1 MKNLPSHLTGRLKP
15 ASPCAYTNRKDQVSS
30 TVPLRGARR
39 AGPKSAAGSSKN
51 LRDSGKDL
59 AAAGPRLTNGMTLT
73 QQHSGET
80 AGIKRLG
87 KSIAL
92 HAPYDGVFALRAPGV
107 YAIRLSRANTELT
120 HALMRSAVCI
130 VAQGAKSVMVGDDV
144 FDYGSAQVA
153 VYSVDVP
160 VAAQV
165 TRATTA
171 EPYLTLKIDLD
182 PQKVAELAAK
192 VYPHGLPQPR
202 EGRAVWVGDANA
214 SIIDAATRLLEVM
227 AQPADA
233 ELLAPLIV
241 DEILIRLL
249 RSPLGSRV
257 AQIGQADS
265 SLQRVAKAVSWLRA
279 NFDQPVDVEDLAAI
293 VNMSV
298 SSFHRQFKSVTSM
311 SPLQYQKALRLQEAR
326 RLMLIEQ
333 LDAGNAS
340 RRVGYVSPS
349 QFSREYG
356 RFFGAAPTKD
366 IHRLR
371 EQHHRGAEA
380 QA

>member
-1 MKNLPSHLTGRLKP
+1 MAPKQEYSEERRADIGKLGRL
-15 ASPCAYTNRKDQVSS
+15 
-30 TVPLRGARR
+30 
-39 AGPKSAAGSSKN
+39 
-51 LRDSGKDL
+51 
-59 AAAGPRLTNGMTLT
+59 
-73 QQHSGET
+73 
-80 AGIKRLG
+80 
-87 KSIAL
+87 IAV
-92 HAPYDGVFALRAPGV
+92 HAPYDGSFELRTAGV
-107 YAIRLSRANTELT
+107 YAIRLSSTNSELT
-120 HALMRSAVCI
+120 HAVMRSAVCI
-130 VAQGAKSVMVGDDV
+130 VAQGAKSVMIGDDV
-144 FDYGSAQVA
+144 FEYEASQIA

-165 TRATTA
+165 TRASHA
-171 EPYLTLKIDLD
+171 EPYLNLKIDLD
-182 PQKVAELAAK
+182 PHKVAELAAK

-214 SIIDAATRLLEVM
+214 NIVDAATRLLEVM
-227 AQPADA
+227 AEPAEA
-233 ELLAPLIV
+233 ELIAPLIV

-249 RSPLGSRV
+249 RSPMGSRL
-257 AQIGQADS
+257 AQIGHSES
-265 SLQRVAKAVSWLRA
+265 SLQRVAKAVSWLRS
-279 NFDQPVDVEDLAAI
+279 NFDQPVDVDDLAAL

-326 RLMLIEQ
+326 RLMLTEQ

-356 RFFGAAPTKD
+356 RFFGAAPTRD

-371 EQHHRGAEA
+371 EEHNSGAEA
-380 QA
+380 PA

>member
-1 MKNLPSHLTGRLKP
+1 MALTREHSEEK
-15 ASPCAYTNRKDQVSS
+15 
-30 TVPLRGARR
+30 R
-39 AGPKSAAGSSKN
+39 AGIS
-51 LRDSGKDL
+51 
-59 AAAGPRLTNGMTLT
+59 
-73 QQHSGET
+73 
-80 AGIKRLG
+80 RLG
-87 KSIAL
+87 KLIAV
-92 HAPYDGVFALRAPGV
+92 HAPYDGSFALRMPGV
-107 YAIRLSRANTELT
+107 YAIRLSRTNPELT
-120 HALMRSAVCI
+120 HAVMRSSLCI
-130 VAQGAKSVMVGDDV
+130 VAQGAKSVMIGEDV
-144 FDYGSAQVA
+144 FEYEASQIA

-165 TRATTA
+165 TRASHA
-171 EPYLTLKIDLD
+171 EPYLNLKIDLD
-182 PQKVAELAAK
+182 PRKVAELAAK

-202 EGRAVWVGDANA
+202 EGRAVWVGDADAN
-214 SIIDAATRLLEVM
+214 IVDAATRLLEVM
-227 AQPADA
+227 AQPAEA

-249 RSPLGSRV
+249 RSPMGSRV
-257 AQIGQADS
+257 AQIGHSES
-265 SLQRVAKAVSWLRA
+265 SLQRVAKAVSLLRS
-279 NFDQPVDVEDLAAI
+279 NFDQPVDVDDLAAL

-326 RLMLIEQ
+326 RLMLTEQ

-356 RFFGAAPTKD
+356 RFFGAAPKRD

-371 EQHHRGAEA
+371 EEHHSGAEA
-380 QA
+380 PS

>member
-1 MKNLPSHLTGRLKP
+1 MALI
-15 ASPCAYTNRKDQVSS
+15 QE
-30 TVPLRGARR
+30 
-39 AGPKSAAGSSKN
+39 
-51 LRDSGKDL
+51 
-59 AAAGPRLTNGMTLT
+59 
-73 QQHSGET
+73 HSGET
-80 AGIKRLG
+80 RGDIARLG
-87 KSIAL
+87 KLIAL
-92 HAPYDGVFALRAPGV
+92 HAPYDGSFELRAPGV
-107 YAIRLSRANTELT
+107 YAIRLSSTNAELT
-120 HALMRSAVCI
+120 HAVVRPAMCI

-144 FDYGSAQVA
+144 FEYAASQIA

-165 TRATTA
+165 MRASHA

-192 VYPHGLPQPR
+192 VYPNGLPQQR
-202 EGRAVWVGDANA
+202 EGSAVWIGDANA

-227 AQPADA
+227 AQPAET

-249 RSPLGSRV
+249 RSPMGSRV
-257 AQIGQADS
+257 AQIGHS
-265 SLQRVAKAVSWLRA
+265 ESNLRRIAKAVSWLRS
-279 NFDQPVDVEDLAAI
+279 NFDQPADVDDLATL

-326 RLMLIEQ
+326 RLMLAEQ
-333 LDAGNAS
+333 LDAGSAS

-371 EQHHRGAEA
+371 EGHHRGAEA
-380 QA
+380 PA

>member
-1 MKNLPSHLTGRLKP
+1 MALTP
-15 ASPCAYTNRKDQVSS
+15 DHTDQ
-30 TVPLRGARR
+30 T
-39 AGPKSAAGSSKN
+39 
-51 LRDSGKDL
+51 
-59 AAAGPRLTNGMTLT
+59 
-73 QQHSGET
+73 
-80 AGIKRLG
+80 GIAKLG
-87 KSIAL
+87 KLIAV
-92 HAPYDGVFALRAPGV
+92 HAPYDGLFELRTPGV
-107 YAIRLSRANTELT
+107 YAIRLSRINTELT
-120 HALMRSAVCI
+120 HGVVRPAMCI
-130 VAQGAKSVMVGDDV
+130 VAQGAKSVMIGEDV
-144 FDYGSAQVA
+144 FEYEASQIA

-165 TRATTA
+165 TRASHT

-214 SIIDAATRLLEVM
+214 NIVDAATRLLEVM
-227 AQPADA
+227 AQPAEA

-249 RSPLGSRV
+249 RSPMGSRV
-257 AQIGQADS
+257 AQIGHAES
-265 SLQRVAKAVSWLRA
+265 SLQRVAKAVSWLRS
-279 NFDQPVDVEDLAAI
+279 NFDQPVDIDDLAAL

-326 RLMLIEQ
+326 RLMLTEQ

-356 RFFGAAPTKD
+356 RFFGAAPVKD

-371 EQHHRGAEA
+371 EEHHSGAEA
-380 QA
+380 PV

>member
-1 MKNLPSHLTGRLKP
+1 
-15 ASPCAYTNRKDQVSS
+15 
-30 TVPLRGARR
+30 
-39 AGPKSAAGSSKN
+39 
-51 LRDSGKDL
+51 
-59 AAAGPRLTNGMTLT
+59 MTLT
-73 QQHSGET
+73 REHSDELRT
-80 AGIKRLG
+80 DIAKLG
-87 KSIAL
+87 TLIAV
-92 HAPYDGVFALRAPGV
+92 HAPYDGTFELRTPGVFA
-107 YAIRLSRANTELT
+107 IRVSRANAELA
-120 HALMRSAVCI
+120 HAVMRSAVCI
-130 VAQGAKSVMVGDDV
+130 VAQGAKSVMIGDDV
-144 FDYGSAQVA
+144 FEYEASQLA

-165 TRATTA
+165 TRASHA
-171 EPYLTLKIDLD
+171 EPYLNLKIDLD
-182 PQKVAELAAK
+182 PHKVAELAAK

-214 SIIDAATRLLEVM
+214 NIVDAATRLLEVM
-227 AQPADA
+227 AQPAEA
-233 ELLAPLIV
+233 ELLAPLII

-249 RSPLGSRV
+249 RSPMGSRV
-257 AQIGQADS
+257 AQIGHS
-265 SLQRVAKAVSWLRA
+265 ESNLQRVSKAVSWLRS
-279 NFDQPVDVEDLAAI
+279 NFDQPIDVDDLAAL

-326 RLMLIEQ
+326 RLMLTEQ

-356 RFFGAAPTKD
+356 RFFGTAPVRD

-371 EQHHRGAEA
+371 EEHQSGAEA
-380 QA
+380 PT

>member
-1 MKNLPSHLTGRLKP
+1 MVACRI
-15 ASPCAYTNRKDQVSS
+15 
-30 TVPLRGARR
+30 
-39 AGPKSAAGSSKN
+39 GPVEIVEQACISATAAESGKK
-51 LRDSGKDL
+51 LRDSGKHRHSSC
-59 AAAGPRLTNGMTLT
+59 PTLT
-73 QQHSGET
+73 LRRDMSQIEERDATRGSIG
-80 AGIKRLG
+80 RLG
-87 KSIAL
+87 KLIAL
-92 HAPYDGVFALRAPGV
+92 HTPYDGAFELRAPGV
-107 YAIRLSRANTELT
+107 YAIRLSRTNSGLT
-120 HALMRSAVCI
+120 HAVMRSSVCL

-144 FDYGSAQVA
+144 FEYEASQIA

-165 TRATTA
+165 TRASHA
-171 EPYLTLKIDLD
+171 EPYLNLKIDLD
-182 PQKVAELAAK
+182 PHKVAELAAK

-202 EGRAVWVGDANA
+202 EGRAVWVGDADA

-227 AQPADA
+227 AQPAEA
-233 ELLAPLIV
+233 ELLAPLIL

-249 RSPLGSRV
+249 RSPMGSRI
-257 AQIGQADS
+257 AQIGHSES
-265 SLQRVAKAVSWLRA
+265 SLQRVARAVAWLRS
-279 NFDQPVDVEDLAAI
+279 NYDQPVDVDDLAAI

-326 RLMLIEQ
+326 RLMLTER

-356 RFFGAAPTKD
+356 RFFGAAPTRD
-366 IHRLR
+366 IQRLR
-371 EQHHRGAEA
+371 EEHHSGAEA
-380 QA
+380 PA

>member
-1 MKNLPSHLTGRLKP
+1 MALIQQPSDPPHGDIR
-15 ASPCAYTNRKDQVSS
+15 
-30 TVPLRGARR
+30 
-39 AGPKSAAGSSKN
+39 
-51 LRDSGKDL
+51 
-59 AAAGPRLTNGMTLT
+59 
-73 QQHSGET
+73 
-80 AGIKRLG
+80 RLG
-87 KSIAL
+87 QLIAL
-92 HAPYDGVFALRAPGV
+92 HAPYDGSFELRTPGV
-107 YAIRLSRANTELT
+107 YAIRLSRVNSELT
-120 HALMRSAVCI
+120 HAVMRSAVCL

-144 FDYGSAQVA
+144 FDYEAAQIA

-165 TRATTA
+165 TRATPA
-171 EPYLTLKIDLD
+171 EPYLNLKIDLD
-182 PQKVAELAAK
+182 PQKVAELASK

-214 SIIDAATRLLEVM
+214 NIIDAAARLLEVM
-227 AQPADA
+227 AQPGEA

-249 RSPLGSRV
+249 RSPMGSRL
-257 AQIGQADS
+257 AQIGHAES
-265 SLQRVAKAVSWLRA
+265 SLQRVAKAVSWLRS
-279 NFDQPVDVEDLAAI
+279 NFDQPVDVDDLAAL

-298 SSFHRQFKSVTSM
+298 SSFHRQFKSSTSM

-326 RLMLIEQ
+326 RLMLTEQ
-333 LDAGNAS
+333 LDAGSAG

-356 RFFGAAPTKD
+356 RFFGAAPTRD

-371 EQHHRGAEA
+371 EEHDSGAEA
-380 QA
+380 PA